1 MFTIKHVTADGS
13 EELHYGS
20 NPLYVSADSPEGKQ
34 RGNAIVH
41 YTDANQLV
49 QDIRWGKV
57 YVMNEFGKTVATYD
71 LGQHPGLTGIGTF
84 AATLASGQNVA

>member
-1 MFTIKHVTADGS
+1 MFTIKHVTPSGN

-20 NPLYVSADSPEGKQ
+20 SPIFVSAESPEGRE

-41 YTDANQLV
+41 YTDANQQV

-71 LGQHPGLTGIGTF
+71 LGQHPGLSGGTF
-84 AATLASGQNVA
+84 SASLASGHQNAA